1 MKTVILATLVI
12 SALAAGAVSAQ
23 AQNETDRAM
32 GAGSYIHPNGAASGA
47 WSTQETSRPNSAGLT
62 AKKHK
67 LR

>member
-1 MKTVILATLVI
+1 MKTLVLAATLA
-12 SALAAGAVSAQ
+12 SALAAGAVTAQ

-47 WSTQETSRPNSAGLT
+47 WSTAETTRPASVGAT

-67 LR
+67 LH